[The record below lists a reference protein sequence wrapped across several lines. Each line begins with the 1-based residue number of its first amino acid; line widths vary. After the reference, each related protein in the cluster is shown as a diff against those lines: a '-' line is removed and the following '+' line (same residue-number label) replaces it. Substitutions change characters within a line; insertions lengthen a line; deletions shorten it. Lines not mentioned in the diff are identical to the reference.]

1 MCLPDLIVKKQLG
14 VASEAAVGAASPQLN
29 MPPPL
34 HVTIGSVAGAGYLN
48 SETAFQLKNY
58 RGIFQTLHLD
68 MFPNVVPVENLMHV
82 PKCPTDATEKQCLE
96 AIV

>member
-1 MCLPDLIVKKQLG
+1 MCVPDLIVKKKLG

-48 SETAFQLKNY
+48 SETAAQLKNY
-58 RGIFQTLHLD
+58 RGIFQKLHLD
-68 MFPNVVPVENLMHV
+68 MFPKCCNLF
-82 PKCPTDATEKQCLE
+82 P
-96 AIV
+96 